1 VFIRKAY
8 CTLENPSVGMMPFE
22 ESSKSSVSIVTF
34 LGGKRGKM
42 LQNLVKLFLR
52 KDN

>member
-1 VFIRKAY
+1 
-8 CTLENPSVGMMPFE
+8 MMPFE

-34 LGGKRGKM
+34 WGGKRGKM
-42 LQNLVKLFLR
+42 LQNLLKLFLR